1 MCTKNPR
8 YDEEYGKFS
17 KQIRQ
22 VTTCVV
28 RVYILRARNL
38 MPMDWLSGSADPY
51 LRVGL
56 GDKEEKDMKSLN
68 KRCLTPDFYSYFSFN
83 TSLPGP
89 SLLKVAIWDHNT
101 FNSHKL
107 IGETIIDLEDRF
119 FHPNWTSIGDLKP
132 LEHRS
137 LFKDGSRTSQGVV
150 TLWVDVLTAAEAVRT
165 PPIKLEGPEIKKF
178 ELRIVCWRS
187 LEVPRLDGEFSD
199 IFVRFFMEG
208 STTKYDTDT
217 HWRCKTGAASWN
229 WRILIPIELPIKER
243 ELGNSLT
250 HSLTYSLTH
259 FLTHS
264 YLLTH
269 LLTHSLTH

>member
-1 MCTKNPR
+1 
-8 YDEEYGKFS
+8 
-17 KQIRQ
+17 
-22 VTTCVV
+22 
-28 RVYILRARNL
+28 